1 MSRNPL
7 GYKALLTFK
16 QSEEIEELIDNLVR
30 SFPLFPLVSPIK
42 EGKLRDTR
50 GNERVL
56 NQALS
61 DRFDHM
67 LRSARSVKSNISE
80 GYARVGLNEYIK
92 FLGFAL
98 ASLIE
103 LLEDLFW
110 LENNTTNNKEVV
122 SRLIKLCQGE
132 KTMLKKQITV
142 LEKKFITEGG
152 YTENLAR
159 QRREYRGF

>member
-1 MSRNPL
+1 MSKNPL

-16 QSEEIEELIDNLVR
+16 QSEEIEELINDIAR
-30 SFPLFPLVSPIK
+30 SYPLYPLVPPIK
-42 EGKLRDTR
+42 EGKLRETR

-56 NQALS
+56 NRALS

-67 LRSARSVKSNISE
+67 LRSARSVKSNIAE

-110 LENNTTNNKEVV
+110 LENNTGSNKELV

-132 KTMLKKQITV
+132 KTMLKK
-142 LEKKFITEGG
+142 
-152 YTENLAR
+152 AD
-159 QRREYRGF
+159 

>member
-30 SFPLFPLVSPIK
+30 SFPLYPLVFPIK
-42 EGKLRDTR
+42 EGELGVTK
-50 GNERVL
+50 GNEGVL
-56 NQALS
+56 IRALT

-67 LRSARSVKSNISE
+67 LRSARSVKSNIAE

-110 LENNTTNNKEVV
+110 LENNVVKNKEQI

-132 KTMLKKQITV
+132 KTMLKKQIEV
-142 LEKKFITEGG
+142 LERKFITEGG
-152 YTENLAR
+152 YTENLAK